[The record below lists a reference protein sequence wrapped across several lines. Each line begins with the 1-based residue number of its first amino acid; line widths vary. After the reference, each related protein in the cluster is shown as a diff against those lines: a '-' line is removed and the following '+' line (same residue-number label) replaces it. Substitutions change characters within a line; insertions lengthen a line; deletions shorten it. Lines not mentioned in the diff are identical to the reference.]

1 MGRQTRDA
9 VVVTRY
15 HRAESASCEEAIR
28 LLLDFAEKEKKGGSS
43 NRPDDAMKG
52 FKSDRARNIIQN

>member
-1 MGRQTRDA
+1 M
-9 VVVTRY
+9 TRY